1 MKKAIKI
8 SFFVLLVFCS
18 CLFTSIYIMGDDI
31 AENYKINRGEELK
44 LDTFMPVTASYNGTR
59 VSQGSFARHVGENFE
74 VDLKLFGVIPI
85 TKTNVQIVDDMYV
98 EVLGV
103 PFGMK
108 IYTDGVLVIDSTD
121 IVTKNGKKNPATQ
134 AGIKIGDYIKTVNGQ
149 AVSTNEDV
157 LNLVTES
164 GGEPMKFEIVR
175 GEKTFTCKVTPALDK
190 DSGLYRIGIW
200 VRDSSAGVGTLTF
213 YSPSNDVVCGL
224 GHGICDSDTDVLLDI
239 DKGELVKAEIV
250 GVEKGKSGAPGA
262 LKGKLSYDNF
272 ADVSLNCEQGVYGIM
287 KKSTS
292 TTDLTEI
299 AMKQEVKNGAAQIL
313 CTVNGDTP
321 KLYDCEIKRTAS
333 KNSKT
338 QNLIVTVTD
347 KELINATGG
356 IVQGMSGS
364 PILQNGKLVGA
375 LTHVLVDDATKGY
388 GIYAENMLEVAQSVG
403 DGGAGVRRTPLQEAL
418 TEPAGETATSQLK
431 EAS

>member
-1 MKKAIKI
+1 MKKAVKI
-8 SFFVLLVFCS
+8 CFVVLFVFCS
-18 CLFTSIYIMGDDI
+18 CLFTSIYIMSDDV
-31 AENYKINRGEELK
+31 AENYKINRGDELN
-44 LDTFMPVTASYNGTR
+44 LDTFMPVTAVYNGVN
-59 VSQGSFARHVGENFE
+59 VSQGSFPRHIGESFE
-74 VDLKLFGVIPI
+74 VDLKLFGIIPF
-85 TKTNVQIVDDMYV
+85 TKIKVQVVDDMHV
-98 EVLGV
+98 QVLGE

-108 IYTDGVLVIDSTD
+108 IYTDGVLVIDSVD
-121 IVTKNGKKNPATQ
+121 IVTKNGKKNPAAQ
-134 AGIKIGDYIKTVNGQ
+134 AGIKVGDYIKTVNGQ

-164 GGEPMKFEIVR
+164 GGKAMNFEVVR
-175 GEKTFTCKVTPALDK
+175 DNKTFRCKVTPALDK

-224 GHGICDSDTDVLLDI
+224 GHGICDSDTDVLLDV

-250 GVEKGKSGAPGA
+250 DVEKGKSGSPGA

-272 ADVSLNCEQGVYGIM
+272 ANISLNCESGVYGIM
-287 KKSTS
+287 KKSQVTS
-292 TTDLTEI
+292 DLTEI

-313 CTVNGDTP
+313 CTVNGKTP
-321 KLYDCEIKRTAS
+321 KLYSCEIKKNGS
-333 KNSKT
+333 KNTKT

-364 PILQNGKLVGA
+364 PILQDGKLVGA
-375 LTHVLVDDATKGY
+375 LTHVLVDDSHTGY
-388 GIYAENMLEVAQSVG
+388 GIYAENMLETAQSV
-403 DGGAGVRRTPLQEAL
+403 VEQN
-418 TEPAGETATSQLK
+418 LK